1 MRLSPSLTI
10 ANDMS
15 HYNNLNEVE
24 YLMQKCD
31 NINFLWASLIIE
43 ECSRLGLMYFC
54 IAPGS
59 RSSPLAIAASTH
71 PTATCIACI
80 DERSL
85 SFHAVGYGKGSH
97 KPAVVITSSG
107 TAVSNLYPAIV
118 EASQEFVPLLVLT
131 ADRPPELQDV
141 GANQAINQVNH
152 FGQFVRHFFSFPTPS
167 DEISARMLL
176 TTVDY
181 AVDIATSLPCG
192 PVHINCPFREPLDS
206 SPKPW
211 ERSCLSGLNV
221 WMSTAKPFTRYFKVQ
236 HPFDCSYADNDMAE
250 VLQVIQMAKKGLLLF
265 GSIHGEDDVW
275 AALLLAK
282 HLSWPVVVDILS
294 GLRLRKYIDHIPEI
308 DNEVLF
314 IDHLDH
320 LLLSDSVKEFMQAD
334 VIIQIGS
341 RITSKRISEMLES
354 CFPCSYIMVDKH
366 PSRHDPMH
374 IVTHR
379 VQNIIH
385 FTNYLLKAFVPRS
398 ANQWRH
404 FLQTLSTTAGWEI
417 SLQITSEISLTEP
430 YVANTILDVI
440 CCGSAIF
447 FGNSMPIRDAD
458 MYARNTPQS
467 HHNLAIK
474 LGSGSC
480 HYIQVGSNRGA
491 SGIDGVLSTAI
502 GFAVGCNKRVI
513 SVLGDV
519 SFLHDT
525 NGLSLLREQ
534 IPRKPMTILVIN
546 NHGGAIFSFLP
557 VAAKTERNIL
567 DQYFY
572 TCHDVSVQNLCLAHG
587 VKHVKVSTKMDLRD
601 ALLTSKSQ
609 HVDCV
614 IEVNSSIE
622 DNAHFHSTL
631 RKFTWQA
638 MNHAMDSL
646 SRISIPD
653 SIFNGSVLYEVG
665 KMEYSLYRVQLC
677 SPPTSAS
684 ANNKSSAFFREGF
697 IISLSLT
704 DGSIGFG
711 EVAPLE
717 IHKEN
722 LFDVEEQ
729 LLFLTHAIGGVTIK
743 QFLPLLKGLFSSW
756 LWRSLG
762 IPTGSIFPSV
772 RCGLEMA
779 VLNAIGASEGSSLLN
794 ILCPQTVE
802 FPGRSLLDVKICALL
817 DSNAPPEEIASI
829 AADLVNEGFAAL
841 KLKVARHHDP
851 NYDALVIQEIRKK
864 VGEEVEIRA
873 DANRNWS
880 YEEAIQFAHSVK
892 NCCLQYIEEPVKN
905 EDDIIRFYEATGL
918 PVALDETIN
927 TDREN
932 QFELLSKY
940 THPGIVAFVI
950 KPSVIGGFE
959 NAALVAR
966 WAQLLG
972 KSAVISATYETSL
985 GLSAYVQFSYFIDLQ
1000 NLDILRIANKE
1011 VRPSIAHGL
1020 GTYKWFKEDASTQ
1033 NLVTRRNSTNGF
1045 MGSPIA
1051 DADRLLKEFQ
1061 FNKNALVRD
1070 FAHVEVQTYQQ
1081 KIYLDS
1087 VSISINVHEIG
1098 PSENDI
1104 VLVFLHGFLGTG
1116 EDWIPIMKAISGSA
1130 RCISIDL
1137 PGHGA
1142 SHFVDWVGEN
1152 AMAESTFS
1160 IEAIVTILCDLF
1172 DYLHLKKVILVGYS
1186 MGARIALY
1194 MSLRCSAMI
1203 EGAVIVSGSPGLKD
1217 LAEREM
1223 RRAKDDFTASFLV
1236 SSGLESF
1243 LDIWYAGDLWNS
1255 LRCHPHFKKIV
1266 SNRLRHAN
1274 LETLARVL
1282 SDLSIGRQPSLW
1294 DDLKRCE
1301 LPLVF
1306 IVGERDAKFKAIAQ
1320 KMHDTI
1326 TDQNGSGEHWSEIV
1340 EIPYCGHAAHLENP
1354 LPVISAISRFLRKLK
1369 N

>member
-1 MRLSPSLTI
+1 
-10 ANDMS
+10 
-15 HYNNLNEVE
+15 
-24 YLMQKCD
+24 
-31 NINFLWASLIIE
+31 
-43 ECSRLGLMYFC
+43 
-54 IAPGS
+54 
-59 RSSPLAIAASTH
+59 
-71 PTATCIACI
+71 
-80 DERSL
+80 
-85 SFHAVGYGKGSH
+85 
-97 KPAVVITSSG
+97 
-107 TAVSNLYPAIV
+107 
-118 EASQEFVPLLVLT
+118 
-131 ADRPPELQDV
+131 
-141 GANQAINQVNH
+141 
-152 FGQFVRHFFSFPTPS
+152 
-167 DEISARMLL
+167 MLL